1 MASLDPRAERAPSG
15 ADSKPDPA
23 ASSSVSPARRAAV
36 DQAREAWIKRLIDPS
51 RRNNLLY
58 YRHLKTGTLDL
69 TGADPIA
76 VQELLAGEAV
86 TLTRLLPEGDEVRA
100 AARAQEIRRR
110 ALANLEEKGLETLFV
125 AVGMATWA
133 PSDEGRPP
141 ESPVLLVPVAIDQ
154 RGREGRVL
162 ALRRTGEIQANP
174 VLLHFLE
181 AEHGISLAAEALLG
195 DDDDDEDDDKT
206 FEPELV
212 FGRLAEVA
220 VDVKGFVITPRMVLG
235 NFSFQKMAMVKD
247 LRERAAELVAHE
259 VIAAIAGD
267 GGARSEVSAR
277 RQPADVTALD
287 RTAPETEFLILNA
300 DASQ

>member
-1 MASLDPRAERAPSG
+1 MASLDPRAGQAPSG
-15 ADSKPDPA
+15 ADPKPDPV
-23 ASSSVSPARRAAV
+23 ASSSVSPARRATV

-69 TGADPIA
+69 TSADPIA
-76 VQELLAGEAV
+76 LQELLAGEAV
-86 TLTRLLPEGDEVRA
+86 TLTRLLPEGSDEVRA

-110 ALANLEEKGLETLFV
+110 ALTNLEEKGLETLFV

-195 DDDDDEDDDKT
+195 DDNGEDDDKT
-206 FEPELV
+206 FEPEPV
-212 FGRLAEVA
+212 FSRLAEAA
-220 VDVKGFVITPRMVLG
+220 VDVRGFAITPRMVLG
-235 NFSFQKMAMVKD
+235 NFSFQKMATVK
-247 LRERAAELVAHE
+247 
-259 VIAAIAGD
+259 
-267 GGARSEVSAR
+267 
-277 RQPADVTALD
+277 
-287 RTAPETEFLILNA
+287 
-300 DASQ
+300 